1 MKLTD
6 NEIRDITRLLE
17 EGKLLPDKYRF
28 ILFGDER
35 EIELVWNGK
44 SQEITNVVMPFQT
57 IEHVDE
63 PRAEKDVRVQPEL
76 FDLETGRQLKGW
88 TNKLIWGDNKFV
100 LSSLKSGPL
109 RDEIEA
115 NGGIKL
121 IYIDPPFD
129 VGADFSM
136 EVEIGDETLSKEPNV
151 LEEIAYRDTWGK
163 GQDSFLQMIYERLS
177 LLKSLLSK
185 DGSIFVHCDWRVNGS
200 MRSILDE
207 VFGASNFRSSIAW
220 KKATKTTAF
229 NDFGSEHDSILIYCK
244 NYEEFIF
251 NQQFRELE
259 DEQLAKNYR
268 YIETP
273 DKKIIRLTKNQLS
286 GDEPLPK
293 GRRFRTIPI
302 TNMNKNRP
310 NLRYEFMG
318 VVQTWAKKR
327 ELLLAELDQ
336 GLIIQSN
343 PKTIPVKKQFL
354 DENKG
359 VKVND
364 LWIDISPVQGAADE
378 NTNYPTQKPEK
389 LLERIIASSSN
400 EGDLVADFFVGS
412 GTTAAVAEK
421 LGRKW
426 ICSDL
431 GKFSIHT
438 ARKRLIGVQREMKS
452 QVKDFR
458 AFEILN
464 LGKYE
469 RQFFVSGLDELDE
482 KSSSQV
488 ERNKELAFNNLIL
501 NAYKAESVSGFR
513 TFRGKKQDRI
523 VAIGPVNLPV
533 SRLFAEQVVA
543 ECVEKGVTK
552 VDLLAFEFEM
562 GLFPSIQDDAS
573 ARGVDLVLKHIPKE
587 VFDKRAVDRGEAR
600 FHDVAYIEVK
610 AHFNGL
616 LLAIELT
623 NYSVFYTQGI
633 TSVTEENLKSGAS
646 QVVVENGQVIK
657 ISKDKD
663 GLVNQ
668 RELLT
673 KNWSDWIDYWSIDFD
688 FTNRKEVVRIKDKK
702 TGEDKETWTGDF
714 IFENEWQ
721 SFRTRQDRALE
732 LKSVFKE
739 LPPGKRKVA
748 VKVVDIFGNDTMK
761 VVTVTIGEKR

>member
-1 MKLTD
+1 MKLLD
-6 NEIRDITRLLE
+6 NEIRDITKLLE
-17 EGKLLPDKYRF
+17 EGKPLPDKYRF
-28 ILFGDER
+28 MLFGDER

-44 SQEITNVVMPFQT
+44 SQEVTNVVMPFQT

-63 PRAEKDVRVQPEL
+63 PRAEEDLRVQPEL

-100 LSSLKSGPL
+100 LSSLKSGSL

-129 VGADFSM
+129 VGADFKM
-136 EVEIGDETLSKEPNV
+136 NIEIGEEVLQKEPNV
-151 LEEIAYRDTWGK
+151 LEELAYRDTWGK
-163 GQDSFLQMIYERLS
+163 GTDSFLQMLYERIKLMYD
-177 LLKSLLSK
+177 LLAP
-185 DGSIFVHCDWRVNGS
+185 DGVLFLHCDWRTSGAV
-200 MRSILDE
+200 RSLLDE
-207 VFGASNFRSSIAW
+207 IFGNFENQIAW
-220 KKATKTTAF
+220 KRSAIATSVDK
-229 NDFGSEHDSILIYCK
+229 
-244 NYEEFIF
+244 
-251 NQQFRELE
+251 QFRNSHDVIYFYSKSGTHKFNIQYTDYTESSKKHYNKS
-259 DEQLAKNYR
+259 DE
-268 YIETP
+268 
-273 DKKIIRLTKNQLS
+273 
-286 GDEPLPK
+286 K
-293 GRRFRTIPI
+293 GIFRTVPLMASGK
-302 TNMNKNRP
+302 TNGVTGEPWRGVDVASRGKNGMHWLKRP
-310 NLRYEFMG
+310 EALE
-318 VVQTWAKKR
+318 
-327 ELLLAELDQ
+327 ELDAA
-336 GLIIQSN
+336 GKVYWNSN
-343 PKTIPVKKQFL
+343 GVPELKYYT
-354 DENKG
+354 DEAKG
-359 VKVND
+359 VYVSD
-364 LWIDISPVQGAADE
+364 YWDDINVINSMATESTG
-378 NTNYPTQKPEK
+378 YPTQKPEK
-389 LLERIIASSSN
+389 LLERIIESCSIK
-400 EGDLVADFFVGS
+400 GDIVADFFSGS
-412 GTTAAVAEK
+412 GTTPAVAEQ

-438 ARKRLIGVQREMKS
+438 TRKRIISIQRELKN

-469 RQFFVSGLDELDE
+469 RQFFVSGLDELDD

-488 ERNKELAFNNLIL
+488 ERNKELAFNTLIL
-501 NAYKAESVSGFR
+501 NAYKAEPVSGFR
-513 TFRGKKQDRI
+513 TFRGKKQNRI

-616 LLAIELT
+616 SLSVELT

-633 TSVTEENLKSGAS
+633 TSITEENLKNGGS

-663 GLVNQ
+663 GLVNK

-673 KNWSDWIDYWSIDFD
+673 KNWYDWIDYWSIDFD
-688 FTNRKEVVRIKDKK
+688 FTNRKEIVRIKDKK

-721 SFRTRQDRALE
+721 SFRTRQDRTIE
-732 LKSVFKE
+732 LKSIFKE

-761 VVTVTIGEKR
+761 VITVTIGEKR

>member
-1 MKLTD
+1 MKLQD
-6 NEIRDITRLLE
+6 NEIRDITKLLE
-17 EGKLLPDKYRF
+17 EGKPLPDKYRF
-28 ILFGDER
+28 MLFGDER

-44 SQEITNVVMPFQT
+44 SQEVTNVVMPFQT

-63 PRAEKDVRVQPEL
+63 PRAEEDLRVQPEL

-129 VGADFSM
+129 VGADFTM
-136 EVEIGDETLSKEPNV
+136 DVEIGEETLSREANV

-163 GQDSFLQMIYERLS
+163 GTDSFLAMIYERIS
-177 LLKSLLSK
+177 LIKDLLTP
-185 DGSIFVHCDWRVNGS
+185 DGMFFLHCDWRVNS
-200 MRSILDE
+200 SVRLILDE
-207 VFGASNFRSSIAW
+207 VFGKENFLSEITWQKIRTT
-220 KKATKTTAF
+220 KAQSKS
-229 NDFGSEHDSILIYCK
+229 FGNVTDRILIYSKSK
-244 NYEEFIF
+244 NFQF
-251 NQQFRELE
+251 NQQYKPH
-259 DEQLAKNYR
+259 DEKYIKSHFTKDATSGRYFQLVSMIQMGQGPARIFGDKL
-268 YIETP
+268 IEP
-273 DKKIIRLTKNQLS
+273 
-286 GDEPLPK
+286 PK
-293 GRRFRTIPI
+293 GRHWIWSQDRINEGMKNGTIQINSKGTPRKVI
-302 TNMNKNRP
+302 
-310 NLRYEFMG
+310 Y
-318 VVQTWAKKR
+318 
-327 ELLLAELDQ
+327 
-336 GLIIQSN
+336 
-343 PKTIPVKKQFL
+343 L
-354 DENKG
+354 DELEG
-359 VKVND
+359 DIVDD
-364 LWIDISPVQGAADE
+364 LWNDIFPINSQASESVG
-378 NTNYPTQKPEK
+378 YPTQKPEK
-389 LLERIIASSSN
+389 LLERIIKSSTK
-400 EGDLVADFFVGS
+400 EGDMVADFFCGS

-426 ICSDL
+426 ITSDL

-438 ARKRLIGVQREMKS
+438 ARKRLISIQRELKS

-482 KSSSQV
+482 KTNSQI

-501 NAYKAESVSGFR
+501 NAYKAEPVSGFR
-513 TFRGKKQDRI
+513 TFRGKKQNRI

-616 LLAIELT
+616 SLAVELT

-633 TSVTEENLKSGAS
+633 TSITEENLKTGGS
-646 QVVVENGQVIK
+646 QVVVENGKVIK

-673 KNWSDWIDYWSIDFD
+673 KNWHDWIDYWSIDFD
-688 FTNRKEVVRIKDKK
+688 FTNRKEIIRIKDKK

-721 SFRTRQDRALE
+721 SFRTRQDRTIE
-732 LKSVFKE
+732 LKSIFKE

-761 VVTVTIGEKR
+761 VITVTIGEKR

>member
-1 MKLTD
+1 MKLPD
-6 NEIRDITRLLE
+6 NEIRDITKLLE
-17 EGKLLPDKYRF
+17 DGKPLPDKYRF
-28 ILFGDER
+28 MLFGDER

-44 SQEITNVVMPFQT
+44 SQEVTNVVMPFQT

-63 PRAEKDVRVQPEL
+63 PRAEEDLRVQPEL

-129 VGADFSM
+129 VGADFTM
-136 EVEIGDETLSKEPNV
+136 NVEIGEEQLDKDASV

-163 GQDSFLQMIYERLS
+163 GDDSFISMMYERLK
-177 LLKSLLSK
+177 LMK
-185 DGSIFVHCDWRVNGS
+185 DLMSDDASIFVHCDWRVNSYLRGL
-200 MRSILDE
+200 MDE
-207 VFGASNFRSSIAW
+207 IFGKENFVNEIIWKRRGGTTSPDANIFPRITDTIIYYAKSKNFKFKSQFYRDEDDPYIKRFNRDDGNGRKYNLIPLNAS
-220 KKATKTTAF
+220 
-229 NDFGSEHDSILIYCK
+229 
-244 NYEEFIF
+244 
-251 NQQFRELE
+251 Q
-259 DEQLAKNYR
+259 
-268 YIETP
+268 P
-273 DKKIIRLTKNQLS
+273 
-286 GDEPLPK
+286 
-293 GRRFRTIPI
+293 
-302 TNMNKNRP
+302 RP
-310 NLRYEFMG
+310 NLMYEYKGHKAPRFGWSVSVEKMKEYDQLG
-318 VVQTWAKKR
+318 LLYFPDSKEQRIYKK
-327 ELLLAELDQ
+327 
-336 GLIIQSN
+336 S
-343 PKTIPVKKQFL
+343 FL
-354 DENKG
+354 DEWKG
-359 VKVND
+359 QPVTS
-364 LWIDISPVQGAADE
+364 LWTDISLVNPVAKE
-378 NTNYPTQKPEK
+378 RLNYPTQKPEE
-389 LLERIIASSSN
+389 LLERIISTTTE
-400 EGDLVADFFVGS
+400 EGDIVADFFCGS
-412 GTTAAVAEK
+412 GTTGAVAEK

-426 ICSDL
+426 ITSDL
-431 GKFSIHT
+431 GKFAIHT
-438 ARKRLIGVQREMKS
+438 TRKRLISVQRELKV
-452 QVKDFR
+452 QNKDFR

-482 KSSSQV
+482 KSSSQI

-501 NAYKAESVSGFR
+501 TAYKAEPVVGFR
-513 TFRGKKQDRI
+513 TFRGKKQNRI

-610 AHFNGL
+610 AHFNEL
-616 LLAIELT
+616 SLAIELT

-633 TSVTEENLKSGAS
+633 TSIAEENLKSGGS

-663 GLVNQ
+663 GLVNK

-673 KNWSDWIDYWSIDFD
+673 KNWYDWIDYWSIDFD
-688 FTNRKEVVRIKDKK
+688 FTNRKEIIRIKDKK

-721 SFRTRQDRALE
+721 SFRTRQDRTIE
-732 LKSVFKE
+732 LKSIFKE

-761 VVTVTIGEKR
+761 VITVTIGEKR

>member
-1 MKLTD
+1 MKIPD
-6 NEIRDITRLLE
+6 NEIRDITKMLE
-17 EGKLLPDKYRF
+17 EGKPLPDKYRF
-28 ILFGDER
+28 MLFGDER

-44 SQEITNVVMPFQT
+44 SQEVTNVVMPFQT

-63 PRAEKDVRVQPEL
+63 PRAEEDLRVQPEL

-129 VGADFSM
+129 VGADFTM
-136 EVEIGDETLSKEPNV
+136 DVEIGEETLSKQPNI

-163 GQDSFLQMIYERLS
+163 GNDSFLSMINQRLL
-177 LLKSLLSK
+177 LLKSLLAD
-185 DGSIFVHCDWRVNGS
+185 DGNLFLHCDQRLNHLLRTLLNEIFGEECFRNEIIWR
-200 MRSILDE
+200 R
-207 VFGASNFRSSIAW
+207 
-220 KKATKTTAF
+220 TTAGKPVNDNLPKNADYILWYSKSPSPSFYGFFTELTDENIKVF
-229 NDFGSEHDSILIYCK
+229 NKNDNDGRGLYRTQPIINPANRENLKYDYKDKYGKLWKHPPKGWRFNEKRMQDLENDNRLYFTTTISEKYYL
-244 NYEEFIF
+244 NEREEIG
-251 NQQFRELE
+251 
-259 DEQLAKNYR
+259 K
-268 YIETP
+268 
-273 DKKIIRLTKNQLS
+273 QLS
-286 GDEPLPK
+286 NIW
-293 GRRFRTIPI
+293 T
-302 TNMNKNRP
+302 
-310 NLRYEFMG
+310 
-318 VVQTWAKKR
+318 
-327 ELLLAELDQ
+327 
-336 GLIIQSN
+336 
-343 PKTIPVKKQFL
+343 
-354 DENKG
+354 
-359 VKVND
+359 
-364 LWIDISPVQGAADE
+364 DISGNSLKISGE
-378 NTNYPTQKPEK
+378 NVNYPTQKPEK
-389 LLERIIASSSN
+389 LLERIIEATTK
-400 EGDLVADFFVGS
+400 EGDIVCDFFVGS
-412 GTTAAVAEK
+412 GTTAAVSEK
-421 LGRKW
+421 LSRKW
-426 ICSDL
+426 IVSDI
-431 GKFSIHT
+431 GKFAIHT
-438 ARKRLIGVQREMKS
+438 TRKRLIGVQRELKS

-469 RQFFVSGLDELDE
+469 RQFFVSGLDELDD

-501 NAYKAESVSGFR
+501 NAYKAEPVSGFR
-513 TFRGKKQDRI
+513 TFRGKKQNRI

-573 ARGVDLVLKHIPKE
+573 ARGVELVLKHIPKE

-610 AHFNGL
+610 AHFTGL
-616 LLAIELT
+616 SLSVELT

-633 TSVTEENLKSGAS
+633 TSITEENLKNGGS

-673 KNWSDWIDYWSIDFD
+673 KNWYDWIDYWSIDFD
-688 FTNRKEVVRIKDKK
+688 FTNRKEIVRIKDKK

-721 SFRTRQDRALE
+721 SFRTRQDRAIE
-732 LKSVFKE
+732 LKSIFKE

-761 VVTVTIGEKR
+761 VITVTIGEKR

>member
-1 MKLTD
+1 MKLPD
-6 NEIRDITRLLE
+6 NEIRDITKLLE
-17 EGKLLPDKYRF
+17 EGKTLPDKYRF
-28 ILFGDER
+28 MLFGDER

-44 SQEITNVVMPFQT
+44 SQEVTNVVMPFQT

-63 PRAEKDVRVQPEL
+63 PRAEEDMRVQPEL

-109 RDEIEA
+109 RNEIEA

-136 EVEIGDETLSKEPNV
+136 EIEIGDETLSKEPNV
-151 LEEIAYRDTWGK
+151 LEEIAYRDTWGRGK
-163 GQDSFLQMIYERLS
+163 DSYLQMIFERASLAYDVLHNDGVIAIHVDWRLNSQIRLLLDEIFGNDCYVNEIKWCYEDVGGRTVNYFKK
-177 LLKSLLSK
+177 KS
-185 DGSIFVHCDWRVNGS
+185 DSIFVYSKSKKYEFNVIRKTLSDSTIKRFEKYFDANGQITYRALS
-200 MRSILDE
+200 SSNPGVFAKLKGVRNLDE
-207 VFGASNFRSSIAW
+207 VWLDKNNGAPL
-220 KKATKTTAF
+220 
-229 NDFGSEHDSILIYCK
+229 NDWWSDVSPLKGHF
-244 NYEEFIF
+244 
-251 NQQFRELE
+251 
-259 DEQLAKNYR
+259 DEAV
-268 YIETP
+268 
-273 DKKIIRLTKNQLS
+273 
-286 GDEPLPK
+286 G
-293 GRRFRTIPI
+293 
-302 TNMNKNRP
+302 
-310 NLRYEFMG
+310 
-318 VVQTWAKKR
+318 
-327 ELLLAELDQ
+327 
-336 GLIIQSN
+336 
-343 PKTIPVKKQFL
+343 
-354 DENKG
+354 
-359 VKVND
+359 
-364 LWIDISPVQGAADE
+364 
-378 NTNYPTQKPEK
+378 YPTQKPE
-389 LLERIIASSSN
+389 LLIERIIKSFTN
-400 EGDLVADFFVGS
+400 DGEIVADFFCGS

-421 LGRKW
+421 IGRKW
-426 ICSDL
+426 ITSDL

-438 ARKRLIGVQREMKS
+438 ARKRLISVQRKL
-452 QVKDFR
+452 KTDLKNFR

-469 RQFFVSGLDELDE
+469 RQYFVSGLEELDS
-482 KSSSQV
+482 KSISQV

-501 NAYKAESVSGFR
+501 SAYKAEPVSGFR
-513 TFRGKKQDRI
+513 TFRGKKQNRI
-523 VAIGPVNLPV
+523 VAIGPVNLPL
-533 SRLFAEQVVA
+533 SRQFAEQVVA
-543 ECVEKGVTK
+543 ECVEKGITK

-616 LLAIELT
+616 SLAVELT

-633 TSVTEENLKSGAS
+633 TSVTEENLKNGAS

-673 KNWSDWIDYWSIDFD
+673 KNWYDWIDYWSIDFD
-688 FTNRKEVVRIKDKK
+688 FTNRKEVVRIKDQK
-702 TGEDKETWTGDF
+702 TGEDKEAWTGDF

-721 SFRTRQDRALE
+721 SFRTRQDRTLE

-761 VVTVTIGEKR
+761 VITVTIGEKR

>member
-1 MKLTD
+1 MKLLD
-6 NEIRDITRLLE
+6 NEIRDITKLLE
-17 EGKLLPDKYRF
+17 EGKPLPDKYRF
-28 ILFGDER
+28 MLFGDER

-44 SQEITNVVMPFQT
+44 SQEVTNVVMPFQT

-63 PRAEKDVRVQPEL
+63 PRAEEDIRVQPEL

-100 LSSLKSGPL
+100 LSSLRSGPL
-109 RDEIEA
+109 REEIEA

-129 VGADFSM
+129 VGADFTM
-136 EVEIGDETLSKEPNV
+136 QIEIGEESVEKQPNV
-151 LEEIAYRDTWGK
+151 LEEIAYRDTWGQ
-163 GQDSFLQMIYERLS
+163 GNDSFACMIYERIRLMHS
-177 LLKSLLSK
+177 LLANN
-185 DGSIFVHCDWRVNGS
+185 GSIFIHCDYRVS
-200 MRSILDE
+200 SLMRQILDE
-207 VFGASNFRSSIAW
+207 IFGSDNFRNEIIWKRSTSTGNVTNRCGTLHDTIFYYSKSSDYI
-220 KKATKTTAF
+220 F
-229 NDFGSEHDSILIYCK
+229 NMQYHA
-244 NYEEFIF
+244 YEEKYL
-251 NQQFRELE
+251 NRAKK
-259 DEQLAKNYR
+259 DESG
-268 YIETP
+268 
-273 DKKIIRLTKNQLS
+273 RLY
-286 GDEPLPK
+286 
-293 GRRFRTIPI
+293 IPI
-302 TNMNKNRP
+302 PTGNPSLRP
-310 NLRYEFMG
+310 NLVYEYKGYKPPSNGFKWTKTKMM
-318 VVQTWAKKR
+318 
-327 ELLLAELDQ
+327 ELDSQ
-336 GLIIQSN
+336 NRLIFPEDKNGRIQY
-343 PKTIPVKKQFL
+343 KQYL
-354 DENKG
+354 DEMEGIKLQ
-359 VKVND
+359 D
-364 LWIDISPVQGAADE
+364 LWTDIYAVNPVAKERAD
-378 NTNYPTQKPEK
+378 YPTQKPEA
-389 LLERIIASSSN
+389 LLERIIKMATN
-400 EGDLVADFFVGS
+400 EGDIVCDFFVGS
-412 GTTAAVAEK
+412 GTTSAVAEK
-421 LGRKW
+421 NGRKW

-438 ARKRLIGVQREMKS
+438 ARKRLIGVQRELKN

-469 RQFFVSGLDELDE
+469 RQFFVSGLDELDS
-482 KSSSQV
+482 KSSSQI

-513 TFRGKKQDRI
+513 TFRGKKQNRI

-610 AHFNGL
+610 AYFNGL
-616 LLAIELT
+616 SLSVELT

-633 TSVTEENLKSGAS
+633 TSITEENLKNGGS

-673 KNWSDWIDYWSIDFD
+673 KNWHDWIDYWSIDFD
-688 FTNRKEVVRIKDKK
+688 FTNRKEIVRIKDKK

-721 SFRTRQDRALE
+721 SFRTRQDRTIE
-732 LKSVFKE
+732 LKSIFKE

-761 VVTVTIGEKR
+761 VITVTIGEKR

>member
-1 MKLTD
+1 MKLPD
-6 NEIRDITRLLE
+6 NKIRDIIKLLE
-17 EGKLLPDKYRF
+17 EGKTLPDKYRF
-28 ILFGDER
+28 MLFEDER

-44 SQEITNVVMPFQT
+44 SQEVTNVVMPFQT

-63 PRAEKDVRVQPEL
+63 PRAEVDMRVQPEL

-109 RDEIEA
+109 REEIEA

-129 VGADFSM
+129 VGANFSLQ
-136 EVEIGDETLSKEPNV
+136 VEIGGEQLEKDANV
-151 LEEIAYRDTWGK
+151 LEEIAYRDTWGN
-163 GQDSFLQMIYERLS
+163 GSDSFLAMLFERIVLM
-177 LLKSLLSK
+177 
-185 DGSIFVHCDWRVNGS
+185 HH
-200 MRSILDE
+200 ILHPEGVLALHIGKKVGYLVRAVIDE
-207 VFGASNFRSSIAW
+207 VFGAENFIDEITWQRSHAHGDSGQGSMHFGRVTETIYFYSKSDRYKWNSQYRQYTDEIIARDYRYTDEKTGEKYRLTPVDGPGGASKGNPYYEFLGVKGYWRFSKEKMQQLYEAGEIVRSSTGKSLSR
-220 KKATKTTAF
+220 KKYLK
-229 NDFGSEHDSILIYCK
+229 DSLG
-244 NYEEFIF
+244 
-251 NQQFRELE
+251 
-259 DEQLAKNYR
+259 
-268 YIETP
+268 TP
-273 DKKIIRLTKNQLS
+273 VTDL
-286 GDEPLPK
+286 
-293 GRRFRTIPI
+293 
-302 TNMNKNRP
+302 
-310 NLRYEFMG
+310 
-318 VVQTWAKKR
+318 W
-327 ELLLAELDQ
+327 
-336 GLIIQSN
+336 
-343 PKTIPVKKQFL
+343 
-354 DENKG
+354 
-359 VKVND
+359 ND
-364 LWIDISPVQGAADE
+364 LNRLGPMSTEAVG
-378 NTNYPTQKPEK
+378 YPTQKPEA
-389 LLERIIASSSN
+389 LVERIISTFTN
-400 EGDLVADFFVGS
+400 ENDIVCDFFIGS
-412 GTTAAVAEK
+412 GTTAVVAEK
-421 LGRKW
+421 MSRKW

-438 ARKRLIGVQREMKS
+438 ARKRLIGVQRELKS
-452 QVKDFR
+452 KVKNFR

-469 RQFFVSGLDELDE
+469 RDFFVSGLDELDAQ
-482 KSSSQV
+482 SSSQL

-501 NAYKAESVSGFR
+501 NAYKAEPVAGFR
-513 TFRGKKQDRI
+513 TFRGKKQNRI

-600 FHDVAYIEVK
+600 FHDVAYIELK

-616 LLAIELT
+616 SLAIELT

-633 TSVTEENLKSGAS
+633 TSITEENLKNGRS

-673 KNWSDWIDYWSIDFD
+673 KNWHDWIDYWSIDFD
-688 FTNRKEVVRIKDKK
+688 FTNRKEIVRIKDKK

-721 SFRTRQDRALE
+721 SFRTRQDRTIE
-732 LKSVFKE
+732 LKSIFKE
-739 LPPGKRKVA
+739 LLPGKRKVA

-761 VVTVTIGEKR
+761 VITVTIGEKR

>member
-1 MKLTD
+1 MKLPD
-6 NEIRDITRLLE
+6 NEIRDITKLLE
-17 EGKLLPDKYRF
+17 EGKQLPDKYRF
-28 ILFGDER
+28 MLFGDER

-44 SQEITNVVMPFQT
+44 SQEVTNVVMPFQT

-63 PRAEKDVRVQPEL
+63 PRAEVDMRVQPDL

-129 VGADFSM
+129 VGADFKM
-136 EVEIGDETLSKEPNV
+136 EVEIGDETIEKEPNV
-151 LEEIAYRDTWGK
+151 LEEIAYRDTWGN
-163 GQDSFLQMIYERLS
+163 GNDSFLSMIYERLILMKG
-177 LLKSLLSK
+177 LLAA
-185 DGSIFVHCDWRVNGS
+185 DGIIFVHCDWRLSSSLRLV
-200 MRSILDE
+200 MDE
-207 VFGASNFRSSIAW
+207 IFGKDNFRNQITWKRGVVRGMKVHAQFFPFNSDYIFIYSNTNSATWNGDKVKVEYPIPEAEYKQYGYKKDEFGYFGSSARNDYSDKSVIELA
-220 KKATKTTAF
+220 KQNRVFVTNGGELIVKNGVVSTTKGQIRIKAYRELRGGNIIETKTP
-229 NDFGSEHDSILIYCK
+229 DSVWTDIAGMGNNVDD
-244 NYEEFIF
+244 NY
-251 NQQFRELE
+251 
-259 DEQLAKNYR
+259 
-268 YIETP
+268 
-273 DKKIIRLTKNQLS
+273 
-286 GDEPLPK
+286 G
-293 GRRFRTIPI
+293 
-302 TNMNKNRP
+302 
-310 NLRYEFMG
+310 
-318 VVQTWAKKR
+318 
-327 ELLLAELDQ
+327 
-336 GLIIQSN
+336 
-343 PKTIPVKKQFL
+343 
-354 DENKG
+354 
-359 VKVND
+359 
-364 LWIDISPVQGAADE
+364 
-378 NTNYPTQKPEK
+378 YPTQKPES
-389 LLERIIASSSN
+389 LLERIIKSTSN
-400 EGDLVADFFVGS
+400 EGDIVCDFFVGS
-412 GTTAAVAEK
+412 GTTPAVAEK

-426 ICSDL
+426 LCSDL

-438 ARKRLIGVQREMKS
+438 TRKRIISVQRELKS

-469 RQFFVSGLDELDE
+469 RHFFVSGLDELDT
-482 KSSSQV
+482 KSSSQI
-488 ERNKELAFNNLIL
+488 ERNKELAFNTLIL
-501 NAYKAESVSGFR
+501 NAYKAEPVSGFR
-513 TFRGKKQDRI
+513 TFRGKKQNRI

-616 LLAIELT
+616 SLAVELT

-633 TSVTEENLKSGAS
+633 TSITEENLKSGAS

-663 GLVNQ
+663 GLVNK

-673 KNWSDWIDYWSIDFD
+673 KNWFDWIDYWSIDFD
-688 FTNRKEVVRIKDKK
+688 FTNRQEIIRIKDKK
-702 TGEDKETWTGDF
+702 TGEDKDKWTGDF

-721 SFRTRQDRALE
+721 SFRTRQDRSIE
-732 LKSVFKE
+732 LKSIFKE

-761 VVTVTIGEKR
+761 VIPVTIGEKR

>member
-1 MKLTD
+1 MKLPD
-6 NEIRDITRLLE
+6 NEIRDITKLLE
-17 EGKLLPDKYRF
+17 EGKQLPDKYRF
-28 ILFGDER
+28 MLFGDER

-44 SQEITNVVMPFQT
+44 SQEVTNVVMPFQT

-63 PRAEKDVRVQPEL
+63 PRAEVDMRVQPDL

-129 VGADFSM
+129 VGADFKM
-136 EVEIGDETLSKEPNV
+136 EVEIGDQTLSKEPSV

-163 GQDSFLQMIYERLS
+163 GADSFAQMIRERLVLMRS
-177 LLKSLLSK
+177 LLAD
-185 DGSIFVHCDWRVNGS
+185 DGSIFLHCDWRVS
-200 MRSILDE
+200 HIIKSIMNE
-207 VFGASNFRSSIAW
+207 IFFEENFVNEIMW
-220 KKATKTTAF
+220 KRRQGKTSPDTNRLENAVDHILF
-229 NDFGSEHDSILIYCK
+229 YRKSPNHLINFQFTNHGSEGYIK
-244 NYEEFIF
+244 NSFTHKDPDGRLF
-251 NQQFRELE
+251 
-259 DEQLAKNYR
+259 QLTALNA
-268 YIETP
+268 
-273 DKKIIRLTKNQLS
+273 
-286 GDEPLPK
+286 PK
-293 GRRFRTIPI
+293 P
-302 TNMNKNRP
+302 RP
-310 NLRYEFMG
+310 TLVYEFMG
-318 VVQTWAKKR
+318 YKPHPNGWSVSKQRLQEYYEANKLVF
-327 ELLLAELDQ
+327 
-336 GLIIQSN
+336 
-343 PKTIPVKKQFL
+343 PKSKEGRVRRKQYL
-354 DENKG
+354 DEWKG
-359 VKVND
+359 YAVD
-364 LWIDISPVQGAADE
+364 TLWDDINVIASQSSERTG
-378 NTNYPTQKPEK
+378 YPTQKPES
-389 LLERIIASSSN
+389 LLERVIKLASN
-400 EGDLVADFFVGS
+400 EGDIVADFFVGS
-412 GTTAAVAEK
+412 GTTAAVSEK
-421 LGRKW
+421 LNRKW
-426 ICSDL
+426 IVSDI
-431 GKFSIHT
+431 GKFSIHS
-438 ARKRLIGVQREMKS
+438 ARKRLIDVQRQLKR

-469 RQFFVSGLDELDE
+469 RQFFVSGLDELD
-482 KSSSQV
+482 SRSTSQI
-488 ERNKELAFNNLIL
+488 ERNKELAFNTLIL
-501 NAYKAESVSGFR
+501 DAYKAEPVSGFR
-513 TFRGKKQDRI
+513 TFRGKKQNRI
-523 VAIGPVNLPV
+523 IAIGPVNLPV

-616 LLAIELT
+616 SLAVELT

-633 TSVTEENLKSGAS
+633 TSITEENLKSGAS

-663 GLVNQ
+663 GLVNK

-673 KNWSDWIDYWSIDFD
+673 KNWFDWIDYWSIDFD
-688 FTNRKEVVRIKDKK
+688 FTNRKEIIRIKDKN
-702 TGEDKETWTGDF
+702 TGEDKEAWTGDF

-721 SFRTRQDRALE
+721 SFRTRQDRSIE
-732 LKSVFKE
+732 LKSIFKE
-739 LPPGKRKVA
+739 LPSGRRKVA
-748 VKVVDIFGNDTMK
+748 IKVVDIFGNDTMK
-761 VVTVTIGEKR
+761 VITVTIGEKH